1 MTEYYEFHCQKC
13 NKLLAKVRG
22 DAEIIC
28 PACGGVNSLT
38 FDGKVLKYKSRLRKQ
53 PERASSAGKRF
64 N

>member
-1 MTEYYEFHCQKC
+1 MKEYYELHCQKC
-13 NKLLAKVRG
+13 GRLLAKVRG

-28 PACGGVNSLT
+28 PACGGVNTLT

-53 PERASSAGKRF
+53 FERTSSSGKRF